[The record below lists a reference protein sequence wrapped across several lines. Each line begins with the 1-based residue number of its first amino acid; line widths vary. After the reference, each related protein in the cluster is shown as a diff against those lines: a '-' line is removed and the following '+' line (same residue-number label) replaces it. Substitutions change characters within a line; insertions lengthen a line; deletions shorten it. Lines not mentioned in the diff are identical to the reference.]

1 MHPEE
6 DFTIDVMKG
15 GSIGSIGKIAISPK
29 RTYLIAAVLQGDLF
43 HTVVGWNVKDIEIG
57 KDIGWDEDIE
67 KVDDEDIN
75 KVGKDEEVKVKKD
88 KKDKKDK
95 KINSI
100 DVELNNKTKTHICV
114 SDDKILAYVDH
125 DDDSFH
131 TNDFSKYN

>member
-43 HTVVGWNVKDIEIG
+43 HTVVGWNVKDIEKG
-57 KDIGWDEDIE
+57 KDIGWDDEDIE
-67 KVDDEDIN
+67 KV
-75 KVGKDEEVKVKKD
+75 KVEEVKD
-88 KKDKKDK
+88 KKDKKR
-95 KINSI
+95 NSI

-125 DDDSFH
+125 DDGRFH